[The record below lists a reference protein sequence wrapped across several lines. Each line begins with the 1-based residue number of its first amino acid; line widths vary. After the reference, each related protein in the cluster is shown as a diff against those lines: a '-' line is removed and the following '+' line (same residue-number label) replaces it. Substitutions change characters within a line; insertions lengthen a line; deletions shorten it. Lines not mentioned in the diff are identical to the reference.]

1 VADASGSK
9 NAKAAIEL
17 DSNGVAWIR
26 GKQVRVIE
34 IVIDRLAHGG
44 DVREIRSRFPT
55 LTQKQVIAALDYFRD
70 HRSEFQAEIERRWE
84 QIRRL
89 SIRDADSP
97 FQRRLHEL
105 SCERFYARHSPK
117 RKFSTKDTK

>member
-1 VADASGSK
+1 LAETRRSK
-9 NAKAAIEL
+9 SEKAPIEL
-17 DSNGVAWIR
+17 DSSGVAWIR
-26 GKQVRVIE
+26 GKQVKVIE

-44 DVREIRSRFPT
+44 GIGEIRSRFPT
-55 LTQKQVIAALDYFRD
+55 LTQKQVSAALDYFRK

-97 FQRRLHEL
+97 FQRRLREL
-105 SCERFYARHSPK
+105 SSERFYTRHTKP
-117 RKFSTKDTK
+117 RKSG

>member
-1 VADASGSK
+1 LAEARRSK
-9 NAKAAIEL
+9 NEKAPIEL
-17 DSNGVAWIR
+17 DSSGVAWIR
-26 GKQVRVIE
+26 GKQVKVIE

-44 DVREIRSRFPT
+44 GIGEIRSRFPT
-55 LTQKQVIAALDYFRD
+55 LTQRQVSAALDYFRK

-97 FQRRLHEL
+97 FQRRLREL
-105 SCERFYARHSPK
+105 SSERFYTRH
-117 RKFSTKDTK
+117 TKPRRSG

>member
-1 VADASGSK
+1 LAEARGSK
-9 NAKAAIEL
+9 NTKAPIEL
-17 DSNGVAWIR
+17 DSGGVAWIR
-26 GKQVRVIE
+26 GKQVKVIE

-44 DVREIRSRFPT
+44 TIGEIRSRFPT
-55 LTQKQVIAALDYFRD
+55 LTNSQVSAALDYFRD

-97 FQRRLHEL
+97 FQRRLRDL
-105 SCERFYARHSPK
+105 GSERFNARHT
-117 RKFSTKDTK
+117 RTKKNS

>member
-44 DVREIRSRFPT
+44 DVREIRSRFPN

-97 FQRRLHEL
+97 FQRRLREL
-105 SCERFYARHSPK
+105 SSERFYARHTK
-117 RKFSTKDTK
+117 ARRKQ

>member
-1 VADASGSK
+1 LADAGGSK
-9 NAKAAIEL
+9 NAKGPIEL
-17 DSNGVAWIR
+17 DSSGVAWVR
-26 GKQVRVIE
+26 GKQVKVIE

-44 DVREIRSRFPT
+44 DLKEIKSRFPT
-55 LTQKQVIAALDYFRD
+55 LSQQQVSTALDYFRD

-97 FQRRLHEL
+97 FQRRLREM
-105 SCERFYARHSPK
+105 SSERFYARH
-117 RKFSTKDTK
+117 TKTRRS